1 MNFDF
6 TLTSEQQAL
15 VEDNLS
21 VIGKTINLF
30 ICPDE
35 DVEGLGLDDLYQEG
49 AMALCKAAATY
60 DGTSAQFSTYATTVI
75 RNHLYNC
82 CKKAN
87 TRQRKLPSVSLD
99 IDHTERNPTRW
110 ELGSPGQRQNC
121 GKISYCGNSGRHN
134 EEKAPPVLT
143 AAQGGP
149 LFYKLYDIVWRTPN
163 NVTQLF
169 QGEHGDIFVLFQ
181 RIKGFVVNAR
191 LQKLVLGYTACLHRF
206 P

>member
-1 MNFDF
+1 MKFDF

-99 IDHTERNPTRW
+99 IDHTDEDQPPPFLEPSVPDGIDNLLERMDTA
-110 ELGSPGQRQNC
+110 ELLADCKRRYSGVARLGVEALELQIKGMSGASIARLYNAKPNQVGAWVSRAKAKLRKDIVLWKQRQ
-121 GKISYCGNSGRHN
+121 
-134 EEKAPPVLT
+134 T
-143 AAQGGP
+143 
-149 LFYKLYDIVWRTPN
+149 
-163 NVTQLF
+163 
-169 QGEHGDIFVLFQ
+169 
-181 RIKGFVVNAR
+181 
-191 LQKLVLGYTACLHRF
+191 
-206 P
+206 